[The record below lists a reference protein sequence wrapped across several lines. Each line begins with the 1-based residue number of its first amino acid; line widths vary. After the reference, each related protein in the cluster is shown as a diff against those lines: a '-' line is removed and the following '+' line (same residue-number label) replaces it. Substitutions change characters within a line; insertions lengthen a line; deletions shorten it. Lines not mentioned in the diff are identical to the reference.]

1 MPRPQEGTFFGS
13 RKERGRA
20 VRRLDLEDVASHE
33 RSLT

>member
-13 RKERGRA
+13 RKERQRA
-20 VRRLDLEDVASHE
+20 ARLDLEDVASHE